1 MSLKP
6 SSRSGAAT
14 NLEHLGVC
22 LRKRNYT
29 FGDETLLNSLLLR
42 YRNDFKGLAAA
53 WERVFLA

>member
-6 SSRSGAAT
+6 VKSGAAT
-14 NLEHLGVC
+14 TLEQLGVC

-29 FGDETLLNSLLLR
+29 SGEETLLNSLLLR
-42 YRNDFKGLAAA
+42 YCSDFEGLAAA